1 MKKRLLLLALVSALV
16 VALNAQTSDPVKNPK
31 EISFNEISFHGHVIR
46 LYKTAASGYLYDIFF
61 QNNLVIHQ
69 NENPFTGAAAGLST
83 KEDALKI
90 AKWQII
96 HLYPNNRN
104 GQPGNNL
111 QKIPIEVARQLNISV
126 N

>member
-1 MKKRLLLLALVSALV
+1 MKKQLLMFALVSAIV
-16 VALNAQTSDPVKNPK
+16 VELNAQTPPSIKKP
-31 EISFNEISFHGHVIR
+31 NEIIFNNHVIR
-46 LYKTAASGYLYDIFF
+46 VYKTSSSGYLYDIFF
-61 QNNLVIHQ
+61 KDNPVIQ
-69 NENPFTGAAAGLST
+69 QKDNPFTGNSDGLKT

-111 QKIPIEVARQLNISV
+111 QKIPMEVARQLNISA

>member
-1 MKKRLLLLALVSALV
+1 MLALASAI
-16 VALNAQTSDPVKNPK
+16 VAELNAQAPDPTKNSN
-31 EISFNEISFHGHVIR
+31 EISFNNHVIR
-46 LYKTAASGYLYDIFF
+46 VYKTSSSGYLYDIFF
-61 QNNLVIHQ
+61 KNKLVIRQHD
-69 NENPFTGAAAGLST
+69 NPFTKAPDGLKT

-111 QKIPIEVARQLNISV
+111 QKIPTAVARQLNISV